1 MSGADST
8 APASVD
14 HVWANVRVFLP
25 GGRVPAACQLGG
37 DGLGPHLAELADL
50 AVVVGT
56 DARPG
61 RGWTAVA
68 APADRAPFAD
78 RSFELVAVEDLG
90 ATGRPTERV
99 LEEARRLCRPTGSVL
114 LGFRAGPLRR
124 LRLPGSRL
132 GDPVLVALPSAQ
144 RPAFLLRP
152 DDHEAVGYFL
162 RRVAFAYRKPR
173 ASGVGASLQQAA
185 SRVALAAPT
194 DLAIRAA
201 PGRLAVAR
209 GPAAP
214 RSLLE
219 GVHALVRDCWAEL
232 ELPGTP
238 PGRLATLTVGH
249 RRPTTGMVTALLFRP
264 GDHAPVVVAKLPRY
278 GATGAPLR
286 REALALDAVWRALR
300 GAVRDAIPRP
310 LGLHRIDGTEVLL
323 QTGVPGSHLV
333 ASTASG
339 RLHPATV
346 ARQLDLAL
354 AWCVAMQ
361 AASGRSVVV
370 DDALIATRIEPLA
383 SAVLTVLDGD
393 RPVASL
399 LDRTI
404 AQARRLRG
412 TRLPLVVCHGD
423 YWAGNIFVRDGRV
436 CGVVDWE
443 RAAVD
448 DLPLWDPVKAVGSAA
463 YHLDRYRSLPRRGR
477 GALPHWGDLGPWT
490 GIADPQFAAGFR
502 AAFVERGWLAD
513 LSRRALVEAFQRA
526 GVPLDWLAVAVR
538 MYLLRQVLDAEDS
551 PRSVAGWGSVLRAL
565 AAAPATWA
573 DEFGAGGNIT
583 VEASRG

>member
-1 MSGADST
+1 MSEADSR
-8 APASVD
+8 APVSVD
-14 HVWANVRVFLP
+14 HVWANGRVFLP

-56 DARPG
+56 HPRPG
-61 RGWTAVA
+61 RGWTAVT

-78 RSFELVAVEDLG
+78 RSFDLVAVEDLG
-90 ATGRPTERV
+90 ATGRPAERV

-114 LGFRAGPLRR
+114 LGFRAGPLAR
-124 LRLPGSRL
+124 LRRQGSRL
-132 GDPVLVALPSAQ
+132 GDPVLVALPGAR
-144 RPAFLLRP
+144 RPAFLLQP
-152 DDHEAVGYFL
+152 DHQEAVGYFL
-162 RRVAFAYRKPR
+162 GRVAFAYRKPR

-185 SRVALAAPT
+185 SRLALAAPAR
-194 DLAIRAA
+194 LAIRAA
-201 PGRLAVAR
+201 PGRLAVDR

-219 GVHALVRDCWAEL
+219 GVRALVGDCWSQL

-238 PGRLATLTVGH
+238 PGRLATLVVGH

-264 GDHAPVVVAKLPRY
+264 GDAAPAVVAKLPRY

-286 REALALDAVWRALR
+286 REASALDAVWRALR
-300 GAVRDAIPRP
+300 GPVRDAIPRP

-333 ASTASG
+333 ATTASG
-339 RLHPATV
+339 RLHPAAV

-354 AWCVAMQ
+354 AWCLAMQ

-370 DDALIATRIEPLA
+370 DDALIAARIEPLA
-383 SAVLTVLDGD
+383 SAVLAVLDGD
-393 RPVASL
+393 RLVASL
-399 LDRTI
+399 LDRTV
-404 AQARRLRG
+404 AEARRLRG

-423 YWAGNIFVRDGRV
+423 YWAGNIFIHDGRV

-463 YHLDRYRSLPRRGR
+463 YHLDRYRSLPRRGQ
-477 GALPHWGDLGPWT
+477 GALPHWGDLGAWT

-502 AAFVERGWLAD
+502 AAFVQRGWLAE
-513 LSRRALVEAFQRA
+513 LSRGALVEAFGRA
-526 GVPLDWLAVAVR
+526 GVPLDWLAVAIR
-538 MYLLRQVLDAEDS
+538 MYLMRQVLDAEDS

-573 DEFGAGGNIT
+573 DELGAGRRIT
-583 VEASRG
+583 MEASRG